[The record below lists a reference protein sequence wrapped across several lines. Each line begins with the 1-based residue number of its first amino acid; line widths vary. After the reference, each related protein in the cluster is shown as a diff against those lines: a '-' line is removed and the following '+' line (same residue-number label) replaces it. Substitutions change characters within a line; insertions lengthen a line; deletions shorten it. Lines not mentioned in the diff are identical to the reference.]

1 MNSPIDVQGTG
12 YVDAVSELAGANR
25 GVVDLMNT
33 LTDAIYGCGG
43 MAGTDTGGEEW
54 AGQYDPAAA
63 QLVEAGCTLGDALAS
78 MANLLNGSLVN
89 HQGAEHG
96 ALIYPGA
103 QSDGDADPDHGTMSL
118 SAPAPPSARGGT
130 GDQPGWWHWIAGHV
144 EGLLWPDAD
153 TGKLRT
159 AGRAWLAAGEKLS
172 GYQYSVDAAE
182 SAILAETSPE
192 IDDVLAACDEM
203 RGHIGDIA
211 RAFASLGNACNDY
224 AQSVDDHH
232 QQVTDELESFIEW
245 TVAIEA
251 GGAILGA
258 LTLGIGEAAAQAA
271 EGAEVANAAS
281 KVIRILNDLIEFAR
295 TVVTTIRT
303 ALESLGGAVVRLEKF
318 VNAKLVRAMTTVGED
333 LAVDIPADLKALEGT
348 GALTERE
355 LQALDFYTGD
365 GYDSLNAYLRGI
377 EEKVADGTATRSEL
391 EAYSKAVSE
400 GLAKIPT
407 YTGETL
413 RGTNLPQGVLDSID
427 ATGRFSDPAFLSSS
441 TSEEIAQ
448 GFRGAHGNA
457 MLHIDG
463 TTGHDVASM
472 AHYGTGEAE
481 VLFDKGT
488 EFDVVRKVWNP
499 DGYWDIYLKE
509 TP

>member
-1 MNSPIDVQGTG
+1 MNYPIDVQGTG

-25 GVVDLMNT
+25 GVVDLMNA

-89 HQGAEHG
+89 HEGAEHG
-96 ALIYPGA
+96 ALLYPMA
-103 QSDGDADPDHGTMSL
+103 QTDGDANPDHGTMSL

-130 GDQPGWWHWIAGHV
+130 GDQPGWWHWIASHV

-159 AGRAWLAAGEKLS
+159 AGKAWVAAADKLS
-172 GYQYSVDAAE
+172 GYQYSIDAAE
-182 SAILAETSPE
+182 SAVLAETSPE
-192 IDDVLAACDEM
+192 IDDVLGACDEM
-203 RGHIGDIA
+203 RGHITDLA
-211 RAFASLGNACNDY
+211 KAFTSVGKACNDY

-232 QQVTDELESFIEW
+232 QEVEDELESFIEW
-245 TVAIEA
+245 TIAIEA
-251 GGAILGA
+251 GGAIVGFF
-258 LTLGIGEAAAQAA
+258 TLGIGEGAAQAA
-271 EGAEVANAAS
+271 EAAEVANAAS
-281 KVIRILNDLIEFAR
+281 KVVRILKDLIEFAR

-303 ALESLGGAVVRLEKF
+303 ALEAIGGLVLRLEKF
-318 VNAKLVRAMTTVGED
+318 VNAKLVRAMTRVGED
-333 LAVDIPADLKALEGT
+333 LATDVPADLKALEGT

-355 LQALDFYTGD
+355 LEAIDFYTGP
-365 GYDSLNAYLRGI
+365 GYDSLNTYLRDVAA
-377 EEKVADGTATRSEL
+377 KVADGTATRSEL

-400 GLAKIPT
+400 GLGKLPT
-407 YTGETL
+407 FTGETL

-427 ATGRFSDPAFLSSS
+427 ATGKFSDPAFLSSS
-441 TSEEIAQ
+441 TSEAVAQ
-448 GFRGAHGNA
+448 GFRGSGNA
-457 MLHIDG
+457 MIHIDG
-463 TTGHDVASM
+463 TTGHEVASL
-472 AHYGTGEAE
+472 AHYGGHEAE

-488 EFDVVRKVWNP
+488 QFDVLRKVWNP
-499 DGYWDIYLKE
+499 RGYWDIYVKE
-509 TP
+509 GP

>member
-1 MNSPIDVQGTG
+1 MNYPIDVQGTG

-25 GVVDLMNT
+25 GVVDLMNA
-33 LTDAIYGCGG
+33 LTDAIYSCGG

-63 QLVEAGCTLGDALAS
+63 QLVDAGCKLGDALAS

-96 ALIYPGA
+96 AMLYPEA
-103 QSDGDADPDHGTMSL
+103 ATDGDDNPDHGTMSL

-153 TGKLRT
+153 TGKLRS
-159 AGRAWLAAGEKLS
+159 AGKAWVNAGDKLS

-182 SAILAETSPE
+182 SAIVAEQSPE
-192 IDDVLAACDEM
+192 VDDVLAACSEM
-203 RGHIGDIA
+203 RGHITDIA
-211 RAFASLGNACNDY
+211 RAFTSIGHACNDY

-232 QQVTDELESFIEW
+232 QEVEDELKSFIEW
-245 TVAIEA
+245 TIGIEA
-251 GGAILGA
+251 GGAILGFF
-258 LTLGIGEAAAQAA
+258 TLGLGEGAAQAA

-281 KVIRILNDLIEFAR
+281 KVVRILKDLLEFAR

-303 ALESLGGAVVRLEKF
+303 AVESIGGLVVRLEKF

-333 LAVDIPADLKALEGT
+333 LAHDIPADLKAIEGT

-355 LQALDFYTGD
+355 LQAIDFYTGP
-365 GYDSLNAYLRGI
+365 GYDSLNSYLRGI
-377 EEKVADGTATRSEL
+377 ADKVANGTATRSEL

-407 YTGETL
+407 YAGETL

-427 ATGRFSDPAFLSSS
+427 ATGKFSDPAFLSSS
-441 TSEEIAQ
+441 TSESVAQ
-448 GFRGAHGNA
+448 GFRGGGNA

-463 TTGHDVASM
+463 TTGHDVASL
-472 AHYGTGEAE
+472 AHYGKGEAE

-488 EFDVVRKVWNP
+488 DFDVVRKVWNP
-499 DGYWDIYLKE
+499 RGYWDIYLKE